1 MKHYLYNAILFVE
14 GDEEHK
20 LTHMD
25 RIVYSY
31 LVYQSF
37 WYEDNCQNVVH
48 ARQELVEGENDAIG
62 IAADI
67 DYELDYSGIKLW
79 KVAND
84 LRISIRM
91 VYKSI
96 ERLGYAGYISAA
108 RKAVYISRKTLSEYF
123 ELLPQTGLNGKSL
136 IVFSYIYH
144 IRKSFDGGRMRCVTI
159 ADKLNMT
166 PKNIS
171 DTLKVLEESGHITK
185 TRHWKSTTFDLHI
198 KPRPKKDA
206 ERTIKRWWE

>member
-1 MKHYLYNAILFVE
+1 MKHYLYNAILFEE
-14 GDEEHK
+14 GHEEHK
-20 LTHMD
+20 LTHTD

-37 WYEDNCQNVVH
+37 WYEDHCQNVVH

-67 DYELDYSGIKLW
+67 DYELDFSGIELW
-79 KVAND
+79 KAAND
-84 LRISIRM
+84 LRITMRM
-91 VYKSI
+91 VYKSL
-96 ERLGYAGYISAA
+96 ERLRYAGLICD
-108 RKAVYISRKTLSEYF
+108 KTVYISRETMSEYF

-144 IRKSFDGGRMRCVTI
+144 IRKSFDGGRMRCSTI

-171 DTLKVLEESGHITK
+171 DTLKVLEESGYITK

-198 KPRPKKDA
+198 RPRPKKEPA
-206 ERTIKRWWE
+206 QAIRRWWE